1 MEVDSA
7 KKRESSQLNERV
19 FGIEAE
25 CRALKEELR
34 RKDQQIV
41 DLTNEAVKASNE
53 HAKRVALVE

>member
-1 MEVDSA
+1 MEVDSV

-34 RKDQQIV
+34 KKDQQIV

>member
-34 RKDQQIV
+34 KKD
-41 DLTNEAVKASNE
+41 
-53 HAKRVALVE
+53 